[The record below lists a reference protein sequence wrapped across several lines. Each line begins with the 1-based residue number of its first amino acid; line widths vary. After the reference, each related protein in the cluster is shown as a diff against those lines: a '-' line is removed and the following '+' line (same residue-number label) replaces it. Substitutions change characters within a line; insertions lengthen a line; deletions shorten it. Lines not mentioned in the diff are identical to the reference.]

1 VNKTAYTVYYS
12 LTFII
17 TGQLLGAIFM
27 IALSPG
33 YNRKLAANN
42 NMPVPEWRLPP
53 AMIGGVSFAIGIFW
67 FAWTGFRKDIH
78 WIAPTLSG
86 LATGF
91 GILSIFL
98 NLLNYLV
105 ESYLMFAASAIAANT
120 LLRSLFGA
128 VFPLFARCVFSS
140 YSYHFGAKRIADCC
154 SGK

>member
-1 VNKTAYTVYYS
+1 
-12 LTFII
+12 
-17 TGQLLGAIFM
+17 M

-86 LATGF
+86 
-91 GILSIFL
+91 
-98 NLLNYLV
+98 
-105 ESYLMFAASAIAANT
+105 
-120 LLRSLFGA
+120 
-128 VFPLFARCVFSS
+128 
-140 YSYHFGAKRIADCC
+140 
-154 SGK
+154 

>member
-1 VNKTAYTVYYS
+1 
-12 LTFII
+12 
-17 TGQLLGAIFM
+17 M
-27 IALSPG
+27 IAISPS

-53 AMIGGVSFAIGIFW
+53 AMVGGVSFAIGIFW

-78 WIAPTLSG
+78 WTAPTLSG
-86 LATGF
+86 FATGF

-120 LLRSLFGA
+120 LMRSLFGA
-128 VFPLFARCVFSS
+128 IFPLFARCVFDRTAVILERKSLT
-140 YSYHFGAKRIADCC
+140 AD
-154 SGK
+154 